1 MAKSKWVLDPSHSL
15 LEFSV
20 KHMMISTVKG
30 RFSGIEGVLYADLPD
45 FTTAE
50 VEASADASTVDT
62 REPQRDQH
70 LKSADFFDVEKFPK
84 LTFKSKR
91 VETAGDGYRMVGD
104 LTIHG
109 VTREVAFDVSFE
121 GTGKD
126 PWGNERAGFSA
137 TGKVDRKDFG
147 LQWNAMLETGG
158 VLVGDQVKI
167 SIEAEAIKQAQ

>member
-15 LEFSV
+15 AEFSV
-20 KHMMISTVKG
+20 KHMMIATVKG
-30 RFSGIEGVLYADLPD
+30 SFGGIEGVLYADLPD
-45 FTTAE
+45 FTTAQ
-50 VEASADASTVDT
+50 VEASVDPATVDT
-62 REPQRDQH
+62 REAQRDQH

-91 VETAGDGYRMVGD
+91 VEAAGGDYRMVGD
-104 LTIHG
+104 LTIRD
-109 VTREVAFDVSFE
+109 VTREVAFDVTFE

-167 SIEAEAIKQAQ
+167 SLEAEAVKQAE